1 LFFLFTSNPP
11 EHPLVS
17 ADNNKQ
23 TFTMFLKHLKLKS
36 RMILVLGMMA
46 LVQTGFI
53 GLFAL
58 HYLQQS
64 LDEQIGERAMDVA
77 RTISTMPAVINAV
90 QNHDSSFLQPLSLVL
105 AERTHARFVV
115 IGDNNGI
122 RLAHPMAERLGK
134 PMFDDDGDNNATAL
148 VDGQSYLSRAQGSLG
163 WSMRAKVPVFSRQ
176 LDSIIGVVSVGYHL
190 EQVDATIARY
200 RYTLLLVIGCS
211 LLLSALIAV
220 WFANHFKQA
229 IFGLEPEEV
238 ARLVEEQRATLE
250 SVREG
255 IIAINADGRITT
267 INHTALETLGLDS
280 NRDYK
285 GEPLLD
291 VVPDSCMIEVLDSG
305 EPRFDQEIW
314 RPDLTLITNRIPMRQ
329 GNRVTGVVSS
339 FRRKDEI
346 ALLSRKLSHIQQ
358 HADSLRAQSHEYSNK
373 LHTIAGL
380 IQIGSTAEALALIGQ
395 EAQSHQELISL
406 LREAIPDPI
415 LAGCLLGKYNRAREL
430 SLNLVI
436 DPDSHMTD
444 IPRHL
449 PREHL
454 VSIIGNLIDNAL
466 EATLH
471 HRGTGGEVQVSM
483 TDYGEDLIFEIEDQ
497 GPGIEPAQQQA
508 IFERGVSNKT
518 QEGHGIGL
526 HLVKSLLTSLGGS
539 ISLESEPGYGSRFV
553 VYIPKQVG

>member
-1 LFFLFTSNPP
+1 
-11 EHPLVS
+11 
-17 ADNNKQ
+17 
-23 TFTMFLKHLKLKS
+23 MFLKHLKLKS

-53 GLFAL
+53 GLFAV
-58 HYLQQS
+58 HYLQTS

-77 RTISTMPAVINAV
+77 RTISTMPTVITGV
-90 QNHDSSFLQPLSLVL
+90 QNRDSTFLQPLSLIL

-115 IGDNNGI
+115 IGDSNGI
-122 RLAHPMAERLGK
+122 RLAHPFTERLGR
-134 PMFDDDGDNNATAL
+134 PMFDDDGDDNATAL
-148 VDGQSYLSRAQGSLG
+148 VNGQSYLSRAEGSMG
-163 WSMRAKVPVFSRQ
+163 WTMRAKVPVFSRQ
-176 LDSIIGVVSVGYHL
+176 LDAVIGVVSVGYEL
-190 EQVDATIARY
+190 EKIDAVIARY
-200 RYTLLLVIGCS
+200 RYTLLIVIACS
-211 LLLSALIAV
+211 LALSALIAV

-238 ARLVEEQRATLE
+238 ARLVEEQKATLE

-267 INHTALETLGLDS
+267 INHTAIETLGL
-280 NRDYK
+280 NPQQDYK
-285 GEPLLD
+285 GAPLLD
-291 VVPDSCMIEVLDSG
+291 VVPDSCMMEVLASG
-305 EPRFDQEIW
+305 EPQYDQEIW
-314 RPDLTLITNRIPMRQ
+314 RPDLTVISNRIPMRQ
-329 GNRVTGVVSS
+329 GDRITGVVSS
-339 FRRKDEI
+339 FRRKDEL
-346 ALLSRKLSHIQQ
+346 ALMSRKLSRIQQ

-380 IQIGSTAEALALIGQ
+380 IQIGSTDEALALIGQ

-406 LREAIPDPI
+406 LREAVPDPI

-436 DPDSHMTD
+436 DPESHMLE
-444 IPRHL
+444 IPAHL

-471 HRGTGGEVQVSM
+471 HRGAGGEVFLSM

-497 GPGIEPAQQQA
+497 GPGIEPERQQA
-508 IFERGVSNKT
+508 IFERGVSNKN

-526 HLVKSLLTSLGGS
+526 HLVKSLLTSLRGS
-539 ISLESEPGYGSRFV
+539 ISLVSEPGNGSCFV
-553 VYIPKQVG
+553 VYIPKQPA